1 MTGAQQAGL
10 PQPYNLCTM
19 STNNRLRQL
28 PSVGDL
34 LAQANGLVEAQ
45 GHLRVVQALREVL
58 SRVRLA
64 VRSGAPVPTH
74 AELIAAARDLLQSP
88 IASGQ
93 LPIINATGVIVH
105 TNLGRAPLSRAAQE
119 AMQTVA
125 GDYSALEFDLRSGE
139 RGRRG
144 EEAERLLCL
153 LTGAE
158 AALVVNNCAA
168 ATVLMLAAIAGGRGV
183 AISRGQ
189 LVEIGGGFRIPEIM
203 AQSGARLIEVGTT
216 NRTRPADYAQAL
228 REHAGREPGIGAI
241 LRIHPSNFR
250 MLGFVQEVGIGE
262 LVRLAREHAAVT
274 GAEPIPV
281 LDDVGSGALVDTSQ
295 FGLRREPMPQDS
307 VRAGAALVTFSGDKL
322 LGGPQ
327 AGVMVG
333 QRAWIERCRSHPLAR
348 AFRADKFTLAALTA
362 TLLHYVRD
370 EAQREV
376 PVLRMLATPKG
387 EIAAR
392 AQRVLAG
399 IAGWATCCGLNAE
412 LLEGESTVGG
422 GSLPGETLPTVL
434 IALSSPAHAPHDV
447 LARLRAQGIIAR
459 IKDDR
464 VVLDLRTVLDDA
476 ALVRRLQ
483 SSES

>member
-1 MTGAQQAGL
+1 
-10 PQPYNLCTM
+10 
-19 STNNRLRQL
+19 
-28 PSVGDL
+28 
-34 LAQANGLVEAQ
+34 
-45 GHLRVVQALREVL
+45 
-58 SRVRLA
+58 
-64 VRSGAPVPTH
+64 
-74 AELIAAARDLLQSP
+74 LIAAARDLLQSP

-241 LRIHPSNFR
+241 LRVHPSNFR

-399 IAGWATCCGLNAE
+399 IAGWAACWGLNAE

>member
-1 MTGAQQAGL
+1 M
-10 PQPYNLCTM
+10 ND
-19 STNNRLRQL
+19 RLRQL

-64 VRSGAPVPTH
+64 VRSGAPMPTH
-74 AELIAAARDLLQSP
+74 AELIAAACDLLQSP
-88 IASGQ
+88 IAGGQ
-93 LPIINATGVIVH
+93 SPIMNATGVIIH
-105 TNLGRAPLSRAAQE
+105 TNLGRAPLSQAAQE

-125 GDYSALEFDLRSGE
+125 SDYSALEFDLRTGA

-153 LTGAE
+153 LTSAE

-216 NRTRPADYAQAL
+216 NRTRITDYAQAL
-228 REHAGREPGIGAI
+228 RAHAGREPGIGAI
-241 LRIHPSNFR
+241 LRVHPSNFR
-250 MLGFVQEVGIGE
+250 MLGFTQEVGIEE
-262 LVRLAREHAAVT
+262 LARLASEHAAST

-307 VRAGAALVTFSGDKL
+307 IRAGAAIVTFSGDKL

-362 TLLHYVRD
+362 TLMHYVRG

-376 PVLRMLATPKG
+376 PVLRMLAAPQS

-392 AQRVLAG
+392 AQRVLTG
-399 IAGWATCCGLNAE
+399 IAGWVGSHGLSAE
-412 LLEGESTVGG
+412 LLQGESTVGG

-434 IALSSPAHAPHDV
+434 IALSSSSRASHDV
-447 LARLRAQGIIAR
+447 LAQLRAQGIIAR

-464 VVLDLRTVLDDA
+464 VMLDLRTVLDDA

-483 SSES
+483 NSES